1 MDWELSISIPKEDII
16 DSIKLLYSK
25 AKLKIYNDNI
35 YININ
40 NRVL

>member
-25 AKLKIYNDNI
+25 AKLKIHNDNI
-35 YININ
+35 Y
-40 NRVL
+40 